1 MIQFFRRF
9 FASKLGIPIVIGFL
23 ALIAIAFAS
32 ADITGSGTFGGLS
45 GGDRVVVV
53 GDQKIGTAELSRSV
67 TNALDRVREQNP
79 SLSMPAFLAQ
89 GGLDQVLDQLI
100 DRTAISEF
108 ARKYGLRAGDNLVNS
123 EIIDIPAFRGPDGNF
138 SQDVYRAAIAQQG
151 LNDAQVRADLGQG
164 LLAQQILVP
173 AAFGARMPDKL
184 VSQYAA
190 LLAETRRGTIGVVPS
205 SLYAPTAAPTAA
217 QLQTYYESNRANY
230 IRPERRT
237 IRFATFDAEAVAG
250 SAEPTEAAI
259 AARYRQDQARYA
271 ATESRRV
278 SQLIV
283 PTQQAANALRQQV
296 EGGQSLEA
304 AARSAGFDVGTIGP
318 VTREQLAAQTS
329 PAIAQAVFAAA
340 ERSVAAPARSG
351 LGWHVA
357 RVDAVERSAGRS
369 LAQAREEIAGMLR
382 DENRRQ
388 AIAELSASIEERLN
402 SGESLAE
409 IARELGVELQSTRPI
424 TADGLVYGAAETAPD
439 VLAPAIQ
446 TAFQMEEGEPQI
458 AEVVPGQLFLLFEAS
473 EITASATAP
482 LNEIRDAVTADWRR
496 AQGLARAKVSADRI
510 LARLR
515 NGGTLAEAMRAENPR
530 LTDIDVINLSRQDL
544 ARQGG
549 RVPPP
554 LALMFSMA
562 QGTSKRL
569 EAPGESG
576 WFLVDLDEIE
586 IGTIARD
593 NPIYAQARQEL
604 GVALGREY
612 ADQFRGAI
620 RTEVGVERNTTG
632 IEAVRRQLSGAN

>member
-89 GGLDQVLDQLI
+89 GGLEQVLDQLI

-108 ARKYGLRAGDNLVNS
+108 ARKYGLRAGDNLINS

-138 SQDVYRAAIAQQG
+138 SQDIYRAAIAQQG
-151 LNDAQVRADLGQG
+151 LSDAQVRADLGQG

-184 VSQYAA
+184 VSQYAS

-217 QLQTYYESNRANY
+217 QLQAYYESNRANY

-237 IRFATFDAEAVAG
+237 IRFATFNADAVAG

-340 ERSVAAPARSG
+340 ERSIAAPARSG

-357 RVDAVERSAGRS
+357 RVDSVERSAGRS
-369 LAQAREEIAGMLR
+369 LAQAREEIAGILR

-424 TADGLVYGAAETAPD
+424 TADGLVYGEAETAPD